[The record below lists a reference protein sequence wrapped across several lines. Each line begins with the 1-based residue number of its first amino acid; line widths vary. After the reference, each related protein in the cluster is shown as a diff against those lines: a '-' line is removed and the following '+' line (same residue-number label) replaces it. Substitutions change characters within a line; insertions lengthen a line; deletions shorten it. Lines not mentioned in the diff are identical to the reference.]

1 MPEASGCIT
10 SRLRSPLCI
19 WRIISRRCL
28 RFISSHLPGVALSL
42 VVLLVFWL
50 FWFLFALWP
59 FMLTFSGCIQPGP
72 ARAAKLIQSLHR
84 GLGLDPYSGQSR
96 HHLFNRHYR
105 SHANVRAETLQRNC
119 GLSCRAGC
127 AQDSSAVPPFKSRGT
142 LETLKEFLA
151 HTTTPKGWPAL
162 MSVDNRFLFFL
173 TSLCPGTTIR
183 PNRLS
188 EEQFSPP

>member
-1 MPEASGCIT
+1 
-10 SRLRSPLCI
+10 
-19 WRIISRRCL
+19 
-28 RFISSHLPGVALSL
+28 
-42 VVLLVFWL
+42 
-50 FWFLFALWP
+50 
-59 FMLTFSGCIQPGP
+59 IQPGP

-162 MSVDNRFLFFL
+162 MSVDNDNCSCL
-173 TSLCPGTTIR
+173 TSRGARSTISPSRRGTSQPPPPKAPTRRRWSMTI
-183 PNRLS
+183 LS
-188 EEQFSPP
+188 ELW